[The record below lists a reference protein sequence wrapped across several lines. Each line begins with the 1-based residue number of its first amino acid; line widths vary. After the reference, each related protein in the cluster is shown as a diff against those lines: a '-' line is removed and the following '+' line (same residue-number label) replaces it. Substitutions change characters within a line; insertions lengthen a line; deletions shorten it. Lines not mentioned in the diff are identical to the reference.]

1 MGYNPNFSDRVG
13 QLSHFNHI
21 CHIRYIDIYIR
32 YTDCAVLLKTFQKG
46 VEGGGG
52 LVKPMLK
59 KVANSEG
66 PFGIQLISINIRLTL
81 KDSLS
86 VQLSRF

>member
-59 KVANSEG
+59 KSCKLGRA
-66 PFGIQLISINIRLTL
+66 FWHTIDINQHKIDIERLFKRTI
-81 KDSLS
+81 
-86 VQLSRF
+86 V